1 MNTEWGFTSASDSA
15 GYGTQLIQY
24 MKDKGISWTG
34 WIFSSSWTP
43 QMLTSLNAAAA
54 TEVRNPSGNLMFK
67 AYHDTMSVLTV
78 VNVKQPVAGAVSAQ
92 NISITNS
99 TIQFTCAEAS
109 PVVLSI
115 YSLSGNCVGTILDQ
129 TLTKGSYSVR
139 WNARSGDGTN
149 VAPGLY
155 TVRLKVKDREYHA
168 QLNVLR

>member
-1 MNTEWGFTSASDSA
+1 
-15 GYGTQLIQY
+15 
-24 MKDKGISWTG
+24 
-34 WIFSSSWTP
+34 
-43 QMLTSLNAAAA
+43 
-54 TEVRNPSGNLMFK
+54 
-67 AYHDTMSVLTV
+67 MSVLTV